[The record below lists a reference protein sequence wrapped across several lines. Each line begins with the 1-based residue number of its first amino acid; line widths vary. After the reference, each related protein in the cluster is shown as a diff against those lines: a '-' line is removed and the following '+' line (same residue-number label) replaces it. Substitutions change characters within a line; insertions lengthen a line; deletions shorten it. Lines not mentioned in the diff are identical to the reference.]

1 MRLSNYLR
9 LSVKKAF
16 VPGARGGAAG
26 LVDILQCR
34 IHLLDNVEAI
44 FTLESILD
52 SRSRNPCI
60 PCDRGSWISRH
71 VERGGYAFRVACLKK
86 LAPPSQ

>member
-16 VPGARGGAAG
+16 IPGARGGAAG

-60 PCDRGSWISRH
+60 PCPHRSKI
-71 VERGGYAFRVACLKK
+71 EALIKK
-86 LAPPSQ
+86 SSY